1 MPTCGQV
8 VKALILLYFPKMGC
22 ALCCGIGAMRAGV
35 VGASRCA
42 TRVERVE
49 RRNKFRPTG
58 VGFGGGCGEKVG
70 IP

>member
-1 MPTCGQV
+1 M
-8 VKALILLYFPKMGC
+8 ILLDFPKIGC
-22 ALCCGIGAMRAGV
+22 ALCCGIGAMRLGSVRAGL

-42 TRVERVE
+42 ARAVRVE